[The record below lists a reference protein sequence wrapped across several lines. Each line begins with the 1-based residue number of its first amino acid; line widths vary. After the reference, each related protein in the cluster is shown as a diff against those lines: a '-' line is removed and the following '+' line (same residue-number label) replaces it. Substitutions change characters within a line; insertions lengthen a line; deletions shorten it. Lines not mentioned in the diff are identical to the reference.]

1 MDLVHTKGP
10 FTLANISLLGSA
22 WVLATA
28 FALGKLGVGLS
39 TAHITLYAILEVS
52 KPWAVQGL

>member
-1 MDLVHTKGP
+1 MDVGHTKGP
-10 FTLANISLLGSA
+10 FLLADISLLGST

-39 TAHITLYAILEVS
+39 TAHIPLYAILEV
-52 KPWAVQGL
+52 